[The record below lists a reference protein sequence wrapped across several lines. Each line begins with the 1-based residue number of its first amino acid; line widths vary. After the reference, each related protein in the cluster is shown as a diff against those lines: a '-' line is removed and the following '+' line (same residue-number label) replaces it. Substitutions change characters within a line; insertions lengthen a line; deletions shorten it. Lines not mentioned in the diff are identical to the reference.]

1 MPIRINLLAEAHA
14 LEELRRRDPVKRAI
28 WVGAAVVGVML
39 AWCISLGGKAII
51 AKRELHKI
59 EAQLVTRTN
68 SYQSVLANQRKLT
81 EVNRRLGALQQL
93 ATNRLLYGTLL
104 NALQQTTIDDVQLV
118 RFRADQSYSFTEEV
132 KPRTND
138 EERVIP
144 GKPATATEKVVLS
157 FDARDSS
164 ANPGDQ
170 VNKYKQAVT
179 GSSYFKN
186 VLSNTNDVRLASLS
200 PLQSSDNKGFVL
212 FSLECRFPQKTRQ

>member
-39 AWCISLGGKAII
+39 AWCISLGGKAMI

-144 GKPATATEKVVLS
+144 GKPATATEKIVLS

-179 GSSYFKN
+179 GSPYFKN